1 MGDIPHSSENFP
13 RLAWHGIL
21 NHLNATQS
29 FRSSSSMQPRASPKH
44 PTSMATAQPNPSI
57 TPREIMSAWGKILGG
72 KAPMLSIEI
81 TRECPLSCPGCYA
94 YGDTHL
100 GDGKLL
106 TELNDFRGDA
116 LVNGVLDLV
125 RKNRPMHVSLV
136 GGEPMVRHRELSA
149 ILPALSAMNVFS
161 LVVTSGVI
169 PIPMEWMDLPRVRV
183 TISVDG
189 LPEHHDIRRKPATY
203 ERILKNI
210 DGRKVNIHWVITRPM
225 LERPGYLE
233 DYVSFWNARPE
244 VDRIWVSLYTPQIG
258 EESAEKLTP
267 ENRQEIARVLP
278 PMARKYPKFLMNDG
292 VARAFL
298 HPPES
303 PADCLFA
310 KMSANYS
317 ADLETR
323 VEPCVFGGTPNC
335 AECGCAA
342 SSGLHWIR
350 TVKVAGPLRV
360 GHFVGSSVGIGSFVN
375 RLRCR
380 EKGPS
385 RWDSN
390 GPRSGKKPGLVQIAT

>member
-1 MGDIPHSSENFP
+1 
-13 RLAWHGIL
+13 
-21 NHLNATQS
+21 
-29 FRSSSSMQPRASPKH
+29 
-44 PTSMATAQPNPSI
+44 
-57 TPREIMSAWGKILGG
+57 MSAWGKILGG

-149 ILPALSAMNVFS
+149 ILPALSAMNIFS

-258 EESAEKLTP
+258 EESAEKLTV
-267 ENRQEIARVLP
+267 ENRQEIARALP
-278 PMARKYPKFLMNDG
+278 PLARKYPKFLMNDG
-292 VARAFL
+292 IARAFL
-298 HPPES
+298 RPPE
-303 PADCLFA
+303 
-310 KMSANYS
+310 
-317 ADLETR
+317 E
-323 VEPCVFGGTPNC
+323 
-335 AECGCAA
+335 
-342 SSGLHWIR
+342 
-350 TVKVAGPLRV
+350 
-360 GHFVGSSVGIGSFVN
+360 
-375 RLRCR
+375 
-380 EKGPS
+380 PS
-385 RWDSN
+385 RLSFCKNVRKLFRGFGDARRALRFRWYSQLRGMRMCGEQWPALDSHRQSC
-390 GPRSGKKPGLVQIAT
+390 GPAPRRTFCGQFCWCRFLRQPFATSRKGAFPLGL

>member
-1 MGDIPHSSENFP
+1 MNAI
-13 RLAWHGIL
+13 IL
-21 NHLNATQS
+21 LKQLRPSLRHHIDMSTA
-29 FRSSSSMQPRASPKH
+29 H
-44 PTSMATAQPNPSI
+44 PSPSI
-57 TPREIMSAWGKILGG
+57 TPREILSAWGKILTG

-100 GDGKLL
+100 GGGKLL
-106 TELNDFRGDA
+106 SELNDFRGDA
-116 LVNGVLDLV
+116 LVNGVLELV
-125 RKNRPMHVSLV
+125 RKNKPMHVSLV

-149 ILPALSAMNVFS
+149 ILPALSAMDVFS

-169 PIPMEWMDLPRVRV
+169 PIPMEWMDLRRVRV
-183 TISVDG
+183 AISVDG

-225 LERPGYLE
+225 VQRPGYLE
-233 DYVSFWNARPE
+233 EYVAFWNARSE
-244 VDRIWVSLYTPQIG
+244 VDHIWVSLYTPQIG
-258 EESAEKLTP
+258 EESAEKLTV
-267 ENRQEIARVLP
+267 EDRQEVARVLP
-278 PMARKYPKFLMNDG
+278 SLARKYPKFLMNEG
-292 VARAFL
+292 VAQAFL
-298 HPPES
+298 HPPEN

-317 ADLETR
+317 ADLQTR

-360 GHFVGSSVGIGSFVN
+360 GHFVGGSVGVGSLVN
-375 RLRCR
+375 RMRR
-380 EKGPS
+380 GGEKPS
-385 RWDSN
+385 RWGSN
-390 GPRSGKKPGLVQIAT
+390 GPKSGKKPELVQIAT